1 MACVL
6 LPPYT
11 QGHLSYERDLMPRTS
26 KPQPDAPAGPR
37 LVKQTASK
45 AKPKTPIQPD
55 ITHEQ
60 IAMRAYELFLQ
71 EGCAHG
77 QHLDHWLRAE
87 RELSALT
94 EQPPKRVAART
105 RG

>member
-1 MACVL
+1 
-6 LPPYT
+6 
-11 QGHLSYERDLMPRTS
+11 MPRTI
-26 KPQPDAPAGPR
+26 KPQPGAPAGPR

-45 AKPKTPIQPD
+45 AKSQAPVQPD

>member
-1 MACVL
+1 
-6 LPPYT
+6 
-11 QGHLSYERDLMPRTS
+11 
-26 KPQPDAPAGPR
+26 
-37 LVKQTASK
+37 
-45 AKPKTPIQPD
+45 
-55 ITHEQ
+55 
-60 IAMRAYELFLQ
+60 MRAYELFLQ

>member
-1 MACVL
+1 M
-6 LPPYT
+6 
-11 QGHLSYERDLMPRTS
+11 
-26 KPQPDAPAGPR
+26 
-37 LVKQTASK
+37 VKQTASK
-45 AKPKTPIQPD
+45 AKPKTPVQPD

-71 EGCAHG
+71 EGGAHG

>member
-1 MACVL
+1 M
-6 LPPYT
+6 
-11 QGHLSYERDLMPRTS
+11 
-26 KPQPDAPAGPR
+26 
-37 LVKQTASK
+37 VKQTASK

-71 EGCAHG
+71 EGGAHG

-105 RG
+105 HG

>member
-1 MACVL
+1 
-6 LPPYT
+6 
-11 QGHLSYERDLMPRTS
+11 
-26 KPQPDAPAGPR
+26 

-55 ITHEQ
+55 ITHER

-71 EGCAHG
+71 EGGAHG
-77 QHLDHWLRAE
+77 QHIDHWLRAE
-87 RELSALT
+87 RELSAFT

>member
-1 MACVL
+1 
-6 LPPYT
+6 
-11 QGHLSYERDLMPRTS
+11 MPRTS

-45 AKPKTPIQPD
+45 AKSQTPVQPD

-60 IAMRAYELFLQ
+60 IAMRAYELFLK
-71 EGCAHG
+71 EGGVHG
-77 QHLDHWLRAE
+77 QHIEHWLRAE
-87 RELSALT
+87 RELSTFT

>member
-1 MACVL
+1 
-6 LPPYT
+6 
-11 QGHLSYERDLMPRTS
+11 MPRTS
-26 KPQPDAPAGPR
+26 KPQPDASTGPR

>member
-1 MACVL
+1 M
-6 LPPYT
+6 
-11 QGHLSYERDLMPRTS
+11 
-26 KPQPDAPAGPR
+26 
-37 LVKQTASK
+37 VKQTASK
-45 AKPKTPIQPD
+45 AKPKTPVQPD

-60 IAMRAYELFLQ
+60 IAMRAYEFFLQ
-71 EGCAHG
+71 EGGAHG

-105 RG
+105 RV

>member
-1 MACVL
+1 
-6 LPPYT
+6 
-11 QGHLSYERDLMPRTS
+11 
-26 KPQPDAPAGPR
+26 

-45 AKPKTPIQPD
+45 AKPKTPLQPD

-71 EGCAHG
+71 EGGAHG
-77 QHLDHWLRAE
+77 RHLDHWLHAE
-87 RELSALT
+87 RELSAFM
-94 EQPPKRVAART
+94 EQPPKRAATRT